1 MGVQRKKIK
10 VILIDVTK
18 RIVEEVEIF
27 DELKEYY
34 RLIDCNTVTTAMF
47 DEQHDVILDDE
58 SLMKPLKN
66 FFSFPGN
73 EEDGYCGNGIIVSFD
88 EKGNWCSHK
97 LNIDEVRKKITFLKF
112 ARIQNI
118 VVKIILNPM

>member
-66 FFSFPGN
+66 FFSFAIMN
-73 EEDGYCGNGIIVSFD
+73 
-88 EKGNWCSHK
+88 
-97 LNIDEVRKKITFLKF
+97 KF
-112 ARIQNI
+112 
-118 VVKIILNPM
+118 P

>member
-1 MGVQRKKIK
+1 MGVRTKKIK

-34 RLIDCNTVTTAMF
+34 RLIDCDTVTTAMF

-66 FFSFPGN
+66 FSIPYRGHGLYLVQSSK
-73 EEDGYCGNGIIVSFD
+73 E
-88 EKGNWCSHK
+88 
-97 LNIDEVRKKITFLKF
+97 
-112 ARIQNI
+112 
-118 VVKIILNPM
+118 